1 MMNYIDVFNG
11 DADGICSLVQIRNAN
26 PQNTRLVTG
35 VKRDINLLKRI
46 DAGVDDYI
54 TVLDI
59 SYEKN
64 CTDVQRLLDQG
75 STIEYFDH
83 HKSGTLADHPRLK
96 TVIND
101 QSSTV
106 CTGLLVDQYIGG
118 QFRAWA
124 LVAAFGD
131 NLNDVAMALGKESGF
146 DQDSL
151 YLLQQLGI
159 YINYNSYGESLSD
172 LFYHPDVLFQ
182 HLRPYATPFDFVQD
196 NKTIYNT
203 LEAGY
208 KEDMAMA
215 EASTY
220 LYQSTESAAMSFPD
234 AQWAR
239 RVSGVYINHL
249 ANRYPARAH
258 AIITEN
264 ADGTY
269 RISIRSP
276 LERKGLH
283 ADELARQFATGGGRK
298 GAAGINA
305 LPADEFNRF
314 IDAFKSFY
322 A

>member
-1 MMNYIDVFNG
+1 MNYIDVFNG
-11 DADGICSLVQIRNAN
+11 DADGICSLVQMRNAN
-26 PQNTRLVTG
+26 PQNARLITG
-35 VKRDINLLKRI
+35 VKRDIDLLKRI
-46 DAGVDDYI
+46 DASPDDHI

-64 CTDVQRLLDQG
+64 SADVQRLLEQG
-75 STIEYFDH
+75 AVIEYFDH
-83 HKSGTLADHPRLK
+83 HKSGALANHPRLK

-106 CTGLLVDQYIGG
+106 CTGLLVDQHLGG
-118 QFRAWA
+118 KFRAWA

-146 DQDSL
+146 DQESL
-151 YLLQQLGI
+151 SLLQRLGI

-172 LFYHPDVLFQ
+172 LFFHPDALFQ
-182 HLRPYATPFDFVQD
+182 HLQPYATPFDFIQD
-196 NKTIYNT
+196 NKTIFST

-208 KEDMAMA
+208 KEDMASA

-220 LYQSTESAAMSFPD
+220 LYQTAESAAILFQN

-239 RVSGVYINHL
+239 RVSGVYINDL
-249 ANRYPARAH
+249 ANQYPGRAH
-258 AIITEN
+258 ALITEN
-264 ADGTY
+264 ADGTF

-283 ADELARQFATGGGRK
+283 ADELASQFVSGGGRK

-314 IDAFKSFY
+314 VDTFKAFY

>member
-1 MMNYIDVFNG
+1 MNYIDVFNG
-11 DADGICSLVQIRNAN
+11 DADGICSLVQIRNIN
-26 PQNTRLVTG
+26 PQNARLITG
-35 VKRDINLLKRI
+35 VKRDIDLLKRI
-46 DAGVDDYI
+46 DAGSNDHI

-64 CTDVQRLLDQG
+64 SADVQRLLDQG
-75 STIEYFDH
+75 AVIEYFDH
-83 HKSGTLADHPRLK
+83 HKSGALVDHPRLK

-106 CTGLLVDQYIGG
+106 CTGLLVDQHLGG

-131 NLNDVAMALGKESGF
+131 NLNDVATALGRESGF
-146 DQDSL
+146 DQESL
-151 YLLQQLGI
+151 SLLQRLGI

-172 LFYHPDVLFQ
+172 LFFHPDVLYQ
-182 HLRPYATPFDFVQD
+182 HLQPYATPFDFIQD
-196 NKTIYNT
+196 NKTIYST

-208 KEDMAMA
+208 KEDMVMA
-215 EASTY
+215 ETSAF
-220 LYQSTESAAMSFPD
+220 LYQSAESAAIMFQNT
-234 AQWAR
+234 QWAR
-239 RVSGVYINHL
+239 RVSGVYINDL
-249 ANRYPARAH
+249 ANRHPARAH

-264 ADGTY
+264 ADSTY

-276 LERKGLH
+276 LERKELH
-283 ADELARQFATGGGRK
+283 ADELASQFVSGGGRK

-305 LPADEFNRF
+305 LPADQLDRF
-314 IDAFKSFY
+314 VDTFKAFY

>member
-1 MMNYIDVFNG
+1 MNYIDVFNG

-26 PQNTRLVTG
+26 PRNAQLITG
-35 VKRDINLLKRI
+35 VKRDIDLLKRI
-46 DAGVDDYI
+46 DASSDDHI

-64 CTDVQRLLDQG
+64 SADVKRLLEQG
-75 STIEYFDH
+75 AFIEYFDH
-83 HKSGTLADHPRLK
+83 HKSGALADHPRLT

-106 CTGLLVDQYIGG
+106 CTGLLVDQHIGG

-146 DQDSL
+146 DQEL
-151 YLLQQLGI
+151 LNLLQRLGI

-172 LFYHPDVLFQ
+172 LFFHPDALFQ
-182 HLRPYATPFDFVQD
+182 HLQPYATPFDFMQN
-196 NKTIYNT
+196 NKIIFNT

-208 KEDMAMA
+208 QEDMALA
-215 EASTY
+215 EGSPF
-220 LYQSTESAAMSFPD
+220 LYQSAESAAILFHN

-249 ANRYPARAH
+249 ANQYPARAH

-264 ADGTY
+264 ADDTCKV
-269 RISIRSP
+269 SIRSP
-276 LERKGLH
+276 LDRKGLH
-283 ADELARQFATGGGRK
+283 ADELACQFTSGGGRK

-305 LPADEFNRF
+305 LPVDQINRF
-314 IDAFKSFY
+314 IDTFKAFY